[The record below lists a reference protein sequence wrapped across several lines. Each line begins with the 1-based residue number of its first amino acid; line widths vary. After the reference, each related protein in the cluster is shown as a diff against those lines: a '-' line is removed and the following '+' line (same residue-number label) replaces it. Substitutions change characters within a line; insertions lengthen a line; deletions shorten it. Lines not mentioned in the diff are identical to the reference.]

1 MHTETFSYPTPLF
14 YGRLARIL
22 AGIITFGVVLY
33 AGQENLGSGGFW
45 GLACLGLSFFIAGIF
60 AVPGCEIT
68 AIPNLFLSKGSQI
81 HCFCPVF
88 SPLDKIEHSRQ
99 ANDNQA
105 VEPE

>member
-14 YGRLARIL
+14 YGRLARVL
-22 AGIITFGVVLY
+22 AGFITFGVVLFL
-33 AGQENLGSGGFW
+33 GQENLGSWGFW
-45 GLACLGLSFFIAGIF
+45 GLICLGVSFFIAGMF

-68 AIPNLFLSKGSQI
+68 AIPNLFLSRRRQI

-88 SPLDKIEHSRQ
+88 SPLDKIEQSRQ
-99 ANDNQA
+99 ATDTEA